1 MQKPYKNADII
12 EVEAAGGAVV
22 ARGGEADGRVLMML
36 RREMWDL
43 PKGHLEAGETL
54 SECAARE
61 VCEECGLDPA
71 MLEVGEE
78 LARTVHSYVSLA
90 GHTEEKHTTWF
101 RMLYTGNPVLVTP
114 QTEEEISALEWVSP
128 EEARHRAATSFETI
142 QEVIEKLI
150 QTI

>member
-1 MQKPYKNADII
+1 LGEDTKILEI
-12 EVEAAGGAVV
+12 EAAGGAVV
-22 ARGGEADGRVLMML
+22 SREGLVLMML

-78 LARTVHSYVSLA
+78 LAHTVHSYVSLA

-101 RMLYTGNPVLVTP
+101 QMLYTGDPMLVKP
-114 QTEEEISALEWVSP
+114 QTEEDITALEWVSP
-128 EEARHRAATSFETI
+128 AEARHRAEGSFQTI
-142 QEVIEKLI
+142 QEVIENLI
-150 QTI
+150 RTI